1 MVLPR
6 FVLPAFN
13 VVFPQATLS
22 GLQGEYNQMAGVIG
36 EATNILIVGGG
47 AVGVELAGI
56 GGAADSLLCGFA
68 AFSGSDTDLFGSVT
82 FRHVQIRIRDPVSAC
97 LTL

>member
-1 MVLPR
+1 MKKYKSHGKAVEVTLNSKEDFCLVSVQGFGLWVFVMPR

-13 VVFPQATLS
+13 VGFPQATLS

-56 GGAADSLLCGFA
+56 GGAP
-68 AFSGSDTDLFGSVT
+68 DLY
-82 FRHVQIRIRDPVSAC
+82 
-97 LTL
+97 

>member
-13 VVFPQATLS
+13 VGFPQATLS
-22 GLQGEYNQMAGVIG
+22 GLQEEYTQMAGVIG

-56 GGAADSLLCGFA
+56 GGAP
-68 AFSGSDTDLFGSVT
+68 DL
-82 FRHVQIRIRDPVSAC
+82 D
-97 LTL
+97 